1 VIVEPAIARL
11 EGNLA
16 KQRVQRRLRELI
28 GAQEGL
34 SILDVGCVGPSP
46 LSMWAWIFD
55 DYGGRFHLT
64 GVDVAG
70 TERAARVAEEMGW
83 RKTRFA
89 SIGRYDL
96 SGRLG
101 GEKFDVVVCTQV
113 LEHVLR
119 LGAFVADLARVIKP
133 GGRALLT
140 LDSAHFR
147 RERSLPRAVAKW
159 AVVRLGAERY
169 HERGLRDET
178 VELAFTAHGLRVV
191 DRRYLNLHPLKWIH
205 NHGVQRGRRD
215 ELASRWY
222 ELELMLN
229 DDVAFVAAN
238 KHLFQDLYYEL
249 VATA

>member
-28 GAQEGL
+28 AAQEGL

-46 LSMWAWIFD
+46 LAMWGWIFD
-55 DYGGRFHLT
+55 EQGGRFHLT

-70 TERAARVAEEMGW
+70 IERAARVAAERGW

-96 SGRLG
+96 NSRLG
-101 GEKFDVVVCTQV
+101 GERFDVLVCTQV

-119 LGAFVADLARVIKP
+119 VGAFVADLAQVVKP

-140 LDSAHFR
+140 LDSGHFR
-147 RERSLPRAVAKW
+147 RARSLPRAVAKW

-169 HERGLRDET
+169 HERGLCDEEA
-178 VELAFTAHGLRVV
+178 ELAFTAHGLRVE
-191 DRRYLNLHPLKWIH
+191 DKKYLNLHPLKWIH
-205 NHGVQRGRRD
+205 NHGVQPGCRD

-229 DDVAFVAAN
+229 DDPAFVAAN